1 MTATRCLLALA
12 ACVSIVACGLT
23 AADPGEAEPTPRRA
37 RTIIATDAA
46 PAAIGPYS
54 QAILVGDQ
62 LFLSGQIGLDP
73 VSGEMVTGGVTAEA
87 RQVLANA
94 QAVLHAAGF
103 TTADV
108 VQCTVFLADMND
120 YAAVNRIYGETFNE
134 SPPARAAVEVAR
146 LPRDARVEIMMTA
159 IRGDR

>member
-1 MTATRCLLALA
+1 MTALRSLLAIACLVAA
-12 ACVSIVACGLT
+12 ACGGAPADRQTTVAPTRQIVAT
-23 AADPGEAEPTPRRA
+23 E
-37 RTIIATDAA
+37 AA

-54 QAILVGDQ
+54 QAVLVGNQ

-73 VSGEMVTGGVTAEA
+73 ATGEMVAGGVEAET

-94 QAVLHAAGF
+94 AAVLAAAGF

-108 VQCTVFLADMND
+108 VQCTVYLADLDD
-120 YAAVNRIYGETFNE
+120 YAAVNRIYGEVFADA
-134 SPPARAAVEVAR
+134 PPARAAVQVAR

-159 IRGDR
+159 ARNAP